1 MSRAYLL
8 QKRSGVPQITGSRRG
23 PICPTA
29 GVLAVR
35 ERTGCAV
42 LCWIVRHDHR
52 TMERVFWRV
61 PVQRG
66 WDIHRHR
73 SDRRSLPMVRVRSTV
88 EVNGIGLAYSV
99 AGDTGLPPVVLLHA
113 LGEDS
118 NAWGTVV
125 EAVTL
130 RYRT

>member
-1 MSRAYLL
+1 
-8 QKRSGVPQITGSRRG
+8 
-23 PICPTA
+23 
-29 GVLAVR
+29 
-35 ERTGCAV
+35 
-42 LCWIVRHDHR
+42 
-52 TMERVFWRV
+52 
-61 PVQRG
+61 
-66 WDIHRHR
+66 
-73 SDRRSLPMVRVRSTV
+73 MVRVRSTV